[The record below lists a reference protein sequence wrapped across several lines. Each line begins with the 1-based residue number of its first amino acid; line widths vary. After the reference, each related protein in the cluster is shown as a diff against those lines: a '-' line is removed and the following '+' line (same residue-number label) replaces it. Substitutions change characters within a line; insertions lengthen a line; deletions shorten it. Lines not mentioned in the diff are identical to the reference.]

1 MSEGEG
7 LTGVKLLAMMG
18 VLFLFWDAVT
28 FFYAVTPG
36 NELFILWGILEL
48 VFAIV
53 IFLGLKFWDLI
64 PFSLPFTWWILLV
77 IGVLTIIFGIIT
89 QNAVSNSYWA
99 GTIVTMAGLI
109 DLFGE
114 KKGWKA
120 SKMMALLG
128 AAFGIFDC
136 IVIFIGIGAV
146 VGLGGTVAPNFYLE
160 GIFGLILAIV
170 LIILIFDL
178 VDIKIP
184 YEWWVLLIIGFVFFF
199 WVIYSAIAMQVILAL
214 GGTTVILVGWSGMTI
229 LIAFVLRLLD
239 F

>member
-7 LTGVKLLAMMG
+7 LTGVKVLAMMG

-28 FFYAVTPG
+28 YFYGGVG
-36 NELFILWGILEL
+36 INILWGILAL
-48 VFAIV
+48 LFATV

-64 PFSLPFTWWILLV
+64 PFSLPFTWWILLI
-77 IGVLTIIFGIIT
+77 IGVVSIIFGLMG
-89 QNAVSNSYWA
+89 NFGLGGSASSYWS

-109 DLFGE
+109 SLFGE
-114 KKGWKA
+114 RKGWKA

-136 IVIFIGIGAV
+136 IVIFMGIGA
-146 VGLGGTVAPNFYLE
+146 LAAAALPIATNLYLE
-160 GIFGLILAIV
+160 SIFGIVLAVV

-199 WVIYSAIAMQVILAL
+199 WVIISALALQVILAL
-214 GGTTVILVGWSGMTI
+214 GGITVLLVGYSGMTI
-229 LIAFVLRLLD
+229 LIAFVLLAMG